1 MHTAAPTFAAPRGEQ
16 VYAAGRLHG
25 DMASCLFCDRLRSPT
40 AIPGG
45 AIYEDDLVH
54 ASHYMDEE
62 TEYLGYL
69 LIQTKRHAA
78 GVAELTDEE
87 AQAVGLTATRLARA
101 LKAVVGAEKVY
112 TYVFGEKVPH
122 FHCLVVARY
131 RGVPEEY
138 WRLNLGDWPEAPRG
152 NAEAVAELARRLRR
166 TLESASY
173 SA

>member
-1 MHTAAPTFAAPRGEQ
+1 MPSCRFCE
-16 VYAAGRLHG
+16 RLQ
-25 DMASCLFCDRLRSPT
+25 DPS

-45 AIYEDDLVH
+45 PIYEDDLVH
-54 ASHYMDEE
+54 ASHFMDDE

-69 LIQTKRHAA
+69 FIQTKRHAA
-78 GVAELTDEE
+78 GLAELTDEE
-87 AQAVGLTATRLARA
+87 ARDVGLTATRLARA

-112 TYVFGEKVPH
+112 SYVFGEKVAH

-131 RGVPEEY
+131 RGVPEAY
-138 WRLNLGDWPEAPRG
+138 WRLNLGAWPEAPRG

-173 SA
+173 GTMPRSSNRDSP